1 MKELDTNNKES
12 THNNSLESQ
21 DSKVARAAFI
31 AYWPYYLTDQQI
43 FSIMKKE
50 DSNE

>member
-12 THNNSLESQ
+12 TYNNSSESQ
-21 DSKVARAAFI
+21 DRKIACAAFI

-50 DSNE
+50 NHE